1 MAALLKDAAEHN
13 ESLVMPDHGEHDF
26 RLRMAL
32 DARNRRMVREG
43 QPERM
48 HACTVCEKFIPGDG
62 FKGLR
67 SFIFCFSRAGV
78 SDSTTIRSLEGCSH

>member
-1 MAALLKDAAEHN
+1 MSALLKDAAEHN
-13 ESLVMPDHGEHDF
+13 ESLVMSNHGEHDF

-32 DARNRRMVREG
+32 DARNSRMVQEG

-67 SFIFCFSRAGV
+67 LFTYYFSRAGV
-78 SDSTTIRSLEGCSH
+78 